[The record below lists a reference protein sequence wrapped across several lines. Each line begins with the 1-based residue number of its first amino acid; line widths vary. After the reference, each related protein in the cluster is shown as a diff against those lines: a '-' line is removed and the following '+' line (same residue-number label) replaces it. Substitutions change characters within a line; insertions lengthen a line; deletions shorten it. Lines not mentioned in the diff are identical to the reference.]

1 MVIEYKTVKLSE
13 LHEDPANARLHPDE
27 NLADIRASLKEFG
40 QVEPLVVQKST
51 GKVIGGNGRLKVMRS
66 LGWEECDV
74 ALVDLSDMKATALGI
89 TLNRAGERAEWDTK
103 VLAQLMEGLDGL
115 NDELEKQLQ
124 ELSKECKI
132 DEEPAGDTDAEP
144 QTDKAAELQ
153 KKWQTAQGQLWLIG
167 DHRLLCGDST
177 KREDV
182 ERVMGGER
190 ACCVFT
196 DPPYG
201 VSVGAKNR
209 LLNSVQPSG
218 RCLIDIVSDDLKP
231 EELEAVLLPAFVNCR
246 EIAMAE
252 DCTLFMTAPQGGE
265 LGMMMMMM
273 QKAGLKCRHVLIW
286 KKNAPTFSMGRLDY
300 DYQHEPILLT
310 WGKKHKRPMNGTH
323 KTSVWEIDK
332 PRASAEHPT
341 MKPVELY
348 VNGYMNNSDQGDV
361 VYEPYA
367 GSGTAF
373 IAAQNTGRLCRG
385 IELEPNYC
393 AVILERMKTAFPTLE
408 IRLAE

>member
-1 MVIEYKTVKLSE
+1 MIIEEKRVSLDDI
-13 LHEDPANARLHPDE
+13 HQDPANARMHPDE
-27 NLADIRASLKEFG
+27 NLADIRASLLEFG
-40 QVEPLVVQKST
+40 QVERLIVQKSS
-51 GKVIGGNGRLKVMRS
+51 GKVIGGNGRLKVMRE
-66 LGWEECDV
+66 LGWKECDV
-74 ALVDLSDMKATALGI
+74 AYVEMDNAKATALGI
-89 TLNRAGERAEWDTK
+89 ALNRAGERAEWDK
-103 VLAQLMEGLDGL
+103 DALDKLLAECDDVCDELAASFKDLEVDCGLD
-115 NDELEKQLQ
+115 DQ
-124 ELSKECKI
+124 
-132 DEEPAGDTDAEP
+132 PAGDADAEP
-144 QTDKAAELQ
+144 QIDKAAELQ
-153 KKWQTAQGQLWLIG
+153 AKWGTATGQLWLIG
-167 DHRLLCGDST
+167 EHRLLCGDST

-218 RCLIDIVSDDLKP
+218 RCLTDIASDDLKP
-231 EELEAVLLPAFVNCR
+231 EELEGVLLPAFVNCR

-252 DCTLFMTAPQGGE
+252 DCTLFMTAPQVGE
-265 LGMMMMMM
+265 LGMMMMMMM

-310 WGKKHKRPMNGTH
+310 WLKRHKRPMNGTH

-348 VNGYMNNSDQGDV
+348 INGYMNNSDSGDV

-373 IAAQNTGRLCRG
+373 VAAHNTNRLCRG
-385 IELEPNYC
+385 IELEANYC
-393 AVILERMKTAFPTLE
+393 AVILERMKTAFPELE
-408 IRLAE
+408 IRQV